1 MATSSFDNKFI
12 IEDGESLNQ
21 FVKDLCEHKAKSE
34 DSEKVSEEAAKKLG
48 LTTEDLRVLS
58 QGKLQ

>member
-21 FVKDLCEHKAKSE
+21 FVKDLCSHKSKAK
-34 DSEKVSEEAAKKLG
+34 DSEKVSEEAAKNLG
-48 LTTEDLRVLS
+48 LTVDDLKVLA
-58 QGKLQ
+58 QDKVQ